1 MRHTS
6 TSRKVFVVCNTI
18 FLVTMALLCILPL
31 WNLLAISFSGKS
43 AANSG
48 AVTFWPIDFTPL
60 AYVKT
65 FNNNNFIRSMI
76 IAFLRTSFGTLLSMF
91 VITTAGYALSKE
103 FRGRTPLMWFF
114 VFTMLF
120 GGGLVP
126 SYILYVQY
134 LHIYN
139 TIWVF
144 LLPGLVSAYNV
155 IILRTFIQT
164 TIPDTLFEAAKID
177 GAGHWRI
184 FFQIVLPL
192 FKAGLATI
200 ALFNVVGRWNDWF
213 TGLMYI
219 QDANLV
225 PIQTMLQ
232 KIQQQLDFLKN
243 NAAVTGTPDGIQMMK
258 QLPTQSLRM
267 ACVVIV
273 VLPVLAAYPFF
284 QRYFVQG
291 LTMGSVKG

>member
-76 IAFLRTSFGTLLSMF
+76 IAFLRTSLGTLLSMF

-120 GGGLVP
+120 GGGLIP
-126 SYILYVQY
+126 SYMVNVSLGLKNNFLV
-134 LHIYN
+134 HI
-139 TIWVF
+139 
-144 LLPGLVSAYNV
+144 LPGAFRCYNL
-155 IILRTFIQT
+155 ILIMNFFKS
-164 TIPDTLFEAAKID
+164 IPKSLEEAALID
-177 GAGHWRI
+177 GAS
-184 FFQIVLPL
+184 FFTVLRKIYLPL
-192 FKAGLATI
+192 SKAGLATV
-200 ALFNVVGRWNDWF
+200 ALFIMVGYWNEWF
-213 TGLMYI
+213 TGILYMSDTKNYPL
-219 QDANLV
+219 ASF
-225 PIQTMLQ
+225 LQ
-232 KIQQQLDFLKN
+232 
-243 NAAVTGTPDGIQMMK
+243 
-258 QLPTQSLRM
+258 
-267 ACVVIV
+267 VIV
-273 VLPVLAAYPFF
+273 VQGNNQDLSLDPASALAMSERTIKAAQVFIGALPILLVYPFL
-284 QRYFVQG
+284 QKYFAKGIV
-291 LTMGSVKG
+291 MGAVKE